1 MKIHGQTI
9 DLTGMTVA
17 TKPVNKNQVFERA
30 EDKNVAG
37 VIVYLKA
44 ADSKLYYN
52 LDGTTY
58 SNEVPSTD
66 LKNLFLKGAMVDNGT
81 GIYKAIG
88 YDTTNGITWAIPSN

>member
-1 MKIHGQTI
+1 MKNHDLDI
-9 DLTGMTVA
+9 DLTGMIVA
-17 TKPVNKNQVFERA
+17 DKPVDKQQVYERA

-66 LKNLFLKGAMVDNGT
+66 LKNLFFKGAVVDNGT
-81 GIYKAIG
+81 GIYKAVG
-88 YDTTNGITWAIPSN
+88 YDETNGITWAIPE

>member
-1 MKIHGQTI
+1 MKNHGQI
-9 DLTGMTVA
+9 VDLTGMTVA
-17 TKPVNKNQVFERA
+17 EKPVNKDQIFDDAV
-30 EDKNVAG
+30 DKNVAG

-66 LKNLFLKGAMVDNGT
+66 LKNLFFKGAMVDNGT
-81 GIYKAIG
+81 GIYKAVG
-88 YDTTNGITWAIPSN
+88 YDETNGITWAIPE